1 MVLLPPLPLY
11 LLLLPP
17 QPLLL
22 LLQSFVHRTHHAMAS
37 FTPPSIR
44 HPGWVTRQQRHTCV
58 FHGARRWFWRA
69 MRSCTGRG
77 KRKTPTQ
84 QMSPPLLHFLSSDHQ
99 IIRSSDHPKDTC
111 SGPPQASRIRTTCIC
126 DALHVTLA
134 CVHVRAVPS
143 TFDKYLRASHIAVP
157 AAAFVSP
164 PPLPFVANTTAWPCA
179 LTVNPVDCDTAR
191 VSMPT
196 VILETQLFSP
206 VQQVGHAPAS
216 YSVCTRGGPTAQ
228 LLFIVY
234 SHVPRTTACLNGN
247 LLLCLQY
254 L

>member
-164 PPLPFVANTTAWPCA
+164 PPLPFVANTTASADIGDVRVAVRP
-179 LTVNPVDCDTAR
+179 DC
-191 VSMPT
+191 
-196 VILETQLFSP
+196 ETGRL
-206 VQQVGHAPAS
+206 
-216 YSVCTRGGPTAQ
+216 
-228 LLFIVY
+228 
-234 SHVPRTTACLNGN
+234 
-247 LLLCLQY
+247 
-254 L
+254 